1 MGIERVDYYS
11 ELNQDKKINVIHKK
25 TNNKIIIKYIDK
37 VCFVMV
43 KCW

>member
-25 TNNKIIIKYIDK
+25 QTTKL
-37 VCFVMV
+37 
-43 KCW
+43 